1 MHTLALVLS
10 IIQQHHLHHS
20 SMLVALSATRQPQD
34 NTITIKGSFVTRT
47 IDTVG
52 NSYTINRTIE
62 HR

>member
-1 MHTLALVLS
+1 MYQVALTLS
-10 IIQQHHLHHS
+10 IISSLLFIVYLLIAIFAPRQQ
-20 SMLVALSATRQPQD
+20 QD

-47 IDTVG
+47 IDTDS

>member
-1 MHTLALVLS
+1 MQTLAITLS
-10 IIQQHHLHHS
+10 IIS
-20 SMLVALSATRQPQD
+20 SVVFIIYLLIAMFSPRQPQD

-47 IDTVG
+47 IDTAG

>member
-1 MHTLALVLS
+1 MHTLALALS
-10 IIQQHHLHHS
+10 IIS
-20 SMLVALSATRQPQD
+20 SIIFIIYMLVALFATRQPQD

>member
-1 MHTLALVLS
+1 MHTLALILS
-10 IIQQHHLHHS
+10 IIS
-20 SMLVALSATRQPQD
+20 SVLFIIYLLSALFAPKQD
-34 NTITIKGSFVTRT
+34 NTITIRGSFVTRT

>member
-10 IIQQHHLHHS
+10 IIS
-20 SMLVALSATRQPQD
+20 SIIFIIYMLVALFATRQPQD